1 MARSSNRN
9 EKPKRPR
16 PERERRGAKRK
27 VCIFCVEKSLWVDY
41 KDVGVL
47 RRFVSDRGKIR
58 ARRVSGCCSQH
69 QREMAVAVKT
79 ARELALLP
87 FTQRTTS
94 ERGPGRGPRRDGD
107 GGDRGDR
114 GERGGGGRGR
124 PQPEADPLDKELAE
138 QPTSFGADEAS
149 GESTDS
155 GDLVEARVAAGEA
168 NGSAGEANGA
178 VSESGGAVSE
188 SGESGGDD
196 A

>member
-155 GDLVEARVAAGEA
+155 GDLVEARVSAGEA

-178 VSESGGAVSE
+178 ASE
-188 SGESGGDD
+188 SGESEGDD